1 MKTMN
6 EGKKMKVLV
15 IDDEVLSLEIMTEFL
30 SFLDVDI
37 VTAANGADGFTK
49 AKQEIP
55 DIIISDNIMPKMTGM
70 ELCRKIR
77 NTKELKLVIFILTS
91 AVNVTSEDAAEA
103 MEQGAD
109 DFIKKDLSKVEF
121 LAKIRAFMRIQNLQ
135 LNLSRQNEE
144 LSKEKEELNYS
155 YKQISAMSRKLEEGN
170 RKLFKISEQRKED
183 LKKSFELITWLIE
196 ARRQYHRG
204 HAKEVSQISGFI
216 AQCMNLPEDL
226 VVHIRTAALL
236 HEIGK
241 AGIPDKLAMKKP
253 QEYSEDEKN
262 LLLQH
267 SVTGSEL
274 LSKYIGEHE
283 EIVRIIRYS
292 HERYDGSGY
301 PENLKG
307 RAIPIG
313 ARIIS
318 IANLFDNVVNR
329 ARNGS
334 IETFFEI
341 FNEKA
346 GSKYDPSLL
355 KYIRDYIKEKGIVN
369 HDYFKEVRL
378 YELEPGMVIQSDIFT
393 KSGMKLVHAG
403 TALDDHTITTLINY
417 NKTDPIED
425 KIFIKG

>member
-1 MKTMN
+1 MMD
-6 EGKKMKVLV
+6 EDKKMKILV
-15 IDDEVLSLEIMTEFL
+15 IDDEHLSLEVMTEFL
-30 SFLDVDI
+30 SFIDIDI
-37 VTAANGADGFTK
+37 VTAMNGSEGYEMAK
-49 AKQEIP
+49 AEMP
-55 DIIISDNIMPKMTGM
+55 DIIISDNMMPEMTGL

-77 NTKELKLVIFILTS
+77 NQKEFDSVIFILTS
-91 AVNVTSEDAAEA
+91 AVSVTSEDAVEA

-121 LAKIRAFMRIQNLQ
+121 LAKIRAFIRIRELQ
-135 LNLSRQNEE
+135 LNLSLQNEE

-155 YKQISAMSRKLEEGN
+155 YKQISAMSQKLEEGN

-216 AQCMNLPEDL
+216 ANRMDLPEDL
-226 VVHIRTAALL
+226 VTSIRIAALL

-241 AGIPDKLAMKKP
+241 TGIPDELATKKP
-253 QEYSEDEKN
+253 EEYTEDEKN
-262 LLLQH
+262 ILLQH
-267 SVTGSEL
+267 SVTGANL
-274 LSKYIGEHE
+274 LSEYLGEHSD
-283 EIVRIIRYS
+283 IVKIIRYS

-301 PENLKG
+301 PEQLKG

-318 IANLFDNVVNR
+318 IANLFDNIMNR
-329 ARNGS
+329 SQSGS
-334 IETFFEI
+334 IEKFFEI

-346 GSKYDPSLL
+346 GSNYDPSLL
-355 KYIRDYIKEKGIVN
+355 KYIRNYMIEKGIENHEYIKEI
-369 HDYFKEVRL
+369 RL
-378 YELEPGMVIQSDIFT
+378 FELESGMEIHSDIFT
-393 KSGMKLVHAG
+393 KSGVKLIHAD
-403 TALDDHTITTLINY
+403 TTLDDHSITILINY

-425 KIFIKG
+425 KIYIKG

>member
-1 MKTMN
+1 MKTMDEN
-6 EGKKMKVLV
+6 KKMKILV
-15 IDDEVLSLEIMTEFL
+15 IDDEYLSLEIMSEFL
-30 SFLDVDI
+30 SFINVEVI
-37 VTAANGADGFTK
+37 TAINGVDGFQK
-49 AKQEIP
+49 AKIEMP
-55 DIIISDNIMPKMTGM
+55 DIIISDNMMPEMTGL

-77 NTKELKLVIFILTS
+77 SQKEFESVIFILTS
-91 AVNVTSEDAAEA
+91 AVAVSSEDAVEA

-109 DFIKKDLSKVEF
+109 DFIKKDLSKIEF
-121 LAKIRAFMRIQNLQ
+121 LAKIRAFMRIRELQ
-135 LNLSRQNEE
+135 INLSEQNDE

-155 YKQISAMSRKLEEGN
+155 YKQISAMSHKLEDGN

-204 HAKEVSQISGFI
+204 HAKEVSLISGYI
-216 AQCMNLPEDL
+216 AKKMNLPEGL
-226 VVHIRTAALL
+226 VMNIRTAALL

-241 AGIPDKLAMKKP
+241 SGVPDDIAMKKP
-253 QEYSEDEKN
+253 EDYTDDEKN

-267 SVTGSEL
+267 TVTGANL
-274 LSKYIGEHE
+274 LSEYLGERSD
-283 EIVRIIRYS
+283 IVKIIRYS

-301 PENLKG
+301 PEQLKG
-307 RAIPIG
+307 REIPIG

-329 ARNGS
+329 ASEGS
-334 IETFFEI
+334 IEKFFEI

-355 KYIRDYIKEKGIVN
+355 KYIREYMKEKGIQN
-369 HDYFKEVRL
+369 HEYIKEMRL
-378 YELEPGMVIQSDIFT
+378 FELEPGLVIHSDIFT
-393 KSGMKLVHAG
+393 KSGMKLIHAD
-403 TALDDHTITTLINY
+403 TILNEHSITTLINY

-425 KIFIKG
+425 KIYIKG